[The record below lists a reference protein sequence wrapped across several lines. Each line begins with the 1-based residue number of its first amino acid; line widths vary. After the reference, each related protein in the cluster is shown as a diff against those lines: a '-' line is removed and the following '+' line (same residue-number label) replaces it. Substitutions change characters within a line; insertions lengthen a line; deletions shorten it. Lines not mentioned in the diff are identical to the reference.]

1 MMKKKMAAVF
11 LTSVLAVG
19 LIRPAVI
26 LHAEDHA
33 EENDTEKSETVY
45 VKSDADG
52 SVQEITVKDWLKISG
67 AGEEIE
73 DYSTLT
79 GIKNT
84 EGDEEFRQKEDGTL
98 FWVNHGE
105 NISYEGKSE
114 KELPVS
120 LQVSYYLDGEK
131 KSPDEM
137 AGVSGNV
144 KIRFDFENRTS
155 ETVNVDGK
163 NVEVPVPFAVV
174 TAVMLPADIFSNVE
188 VSSGKVIEDK
198 DQSIVAGLAFPGLAE
213 SLKLSEYEPAEG
225 IELADYIE
233 ITADVEK
240 FELELTATVVS
251 SGVMTDINTENINDL
266 EELTDGMEE
275 LTDASARLADGAG
288 ELTGGIETFRSYMD
302 TYMQGVSGVNE
313 GAAALAEGLAVLN
326 TQKTNLEQGAVQ
338 LENGLESLNAV
349 LSQISIPSGLEEVLT
364 AVNVLKSD
372 AQIIS
377 DNLDLIQNSLMTA
390 SAGLGEI
397 DLAQIEADAAAL
409 AAEQA
414 KSAVAA
420 ALENQEDLTEEQR
433 QDILNSIDFSG
444 INAAGASQ
452 KAQQEI
458 DAVRQGLENEAADI
472 GAGLSENLSIITGT
486 LGDMQ
491 KQIEFVE
498 NYTGD
503 IENLSGSASYLQMA
517 LDELTGGVE
526 QLKTG
531 SQQLVQG
538 IDAYG
543 DGVSKSS
550 EGAQALS
557 SGTAKLVDAGNQL
570 NSGFSA
576 LLDGGSALENGL
588 KTFDQEGI
596 QKLSDLAGDDLK
608 NVITRFKAL
617 KEADGRYNNFSGMKE
632 GVSGDV
638 KFIIETEEIK

>member
-1 MMKKKMAAVF
+1 MMKKQMAAIF

-19 LIRPAVI
+19 LICPAVI
-26 LHAEDHA
+26 LQAEDHA
-33 EENDTEKSETVY
+33 EGNDAEKSETVY

-98 FWVNHGE
+98 FWENHGE

-131 KSPDEM
+131 KLPDEM

-163 NVEVPVPFAVV
+163 NVEVPVPFTVV
-174 TAVMLPADIFSNVE
+174 TAMMLPADIFSNVE
-188 VSSGKVIEDK
+188 VSSGKVIEDN
-198 DQSIVAGLAFPGLAE
+198 DQSIVAGVAFPGLAE
-213 SLKLSEYEPAEG
+213 SLKISEYEPAED

-233 ITADVEK
+233 VTADVEK

-251 SGVMTDINTENINDL
+251 SGAMTDIDTDDINDL
-266 EELTDGMEE
+266 EKLTDGMEE

-288 ELTGGIETFRSYMD
+288 ELTGGIETFQSYMD

-588 KTFDQEGI
+588 KTFNQEGI

-617 KEADGRYNNFSGMKE
+617 KEADSRYNNFSGMKE